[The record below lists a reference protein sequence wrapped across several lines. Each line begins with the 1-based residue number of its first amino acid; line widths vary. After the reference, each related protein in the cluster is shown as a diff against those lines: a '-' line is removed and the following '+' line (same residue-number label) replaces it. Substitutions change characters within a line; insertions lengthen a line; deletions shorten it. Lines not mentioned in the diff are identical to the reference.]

1 MKNKILKNFI
11 LITMSFFVFTC
22 LSYAE
27 VVKEI
32 IIKGNQRVSNETI
45 KVFSSIKIGDEIT
58 TDKLNEIVDKL
69 YITNFFDKISTNFE
83 NQVLI
88 IKVDESPIINKIQFK
103 GVKSKTLI
111 ELIRKNLK
119 LKSRSSYNKFQVE
132 TDKFQI
138 LSDLKNR
145 GYYYSTIEIFKELE
159 DNNSINLVYKID
171 LGEKAKIK
179 KITFNGNK
187 IYKDSKLKS
196 IIVSEEYKFWKFISG
211 KKYLNENIIN
221 IDNRL
226 LKNFYLN
233 KGYLNVNINSSFA
246 KSISKDSFELIFNIN
261 ANKKIFFN
269 DFTLDLPNDFN
280 PTNYEKI
287 NTLFKDLSGEP
298 YSINAIEKIL
308 KKINDI
314 SIFEQYV
321 SSEAFVEETVFENK
335 IDLKFTINESDT
347 FFVDK
352 INIFGNNVTKEEV
365 IRNQLEVD
373 EGDPFNEIL
382 LNRSINNI
390 KSLNFFKD
398 VNFDIK
404 DNKNNQN
411 KTINLSVE
419 EKPTGELMAGAGFG
433 TSGTTTTFGI
443 KENNYLGNGLA
454 VDAKLDLSEETIKGN
469 FSLRNPNY
477 KNSDKSIFTN
487 IQSSETDRL
496 SDFGYKTSKTG
507 FTLGTDFEYYDD
519 LFLGVGINSYYE
531 NIKTDSNASSQQKK
545 LKGNYFDNFVS
556 LTFDFDKRNQ
566 KFQTT
571 QGYRNYF
578 TTDLPLISETNT
590 FANTFITTNY
600 FEYLENNILK
610 SSFYFG
616 NSNSISG
623 DNIKLS
629 ERLYLPSNRLRGF
642 EKGKVGPKDGN
653 DFIGGNYIASLN
665 FSSDIPKLLENSQ
678 TTDLLIFLDIANVW
692 GVDYDSGL
700 DNSSDEIKSAIGIGL
715 DWFSPVG
722 PMNFSLSQH
731 LTKGSNDITESF
743 RFNLGTTF

>member
-11 LITMSFFVFTC
+11 FITMSFFVFTC

-27 VVKEI
+27 VVKKI
-32 IIKGNQRVSNETI
+32 TIKGNQRISIETI
-45 KVFSSIKIGDEIT
+45 KVFSSIKVGDEIS
-58 TDKLNEIVDKL
+58 TDKLNEIVDNL
-69 YITNFFDKISTNFE
+69 YLTNFFDNISTNFE
-83 NQVLI
+83 NQELI

-103 GVKSKTLI
+103 GIKSKTLI

-119 LKSRSSYNKFQVE
+119 LKSRSSYNKFLVE

-138 LSDLKNR
+138 ISDLKNR
-145 GYYYSTIEIFKELE
+145 GYYYSKIQIFKELQ

-233 KGYLNVNINSSFA
+233 QGYLNANINSSFA
-246 KSISKDSFELIFNIN
+246 KSISEDSFELIFNIN
-261 ANKKIFFN
+261 ANEKVFFN
-269 DFTLDLPNDFN
+269 EFTLELPNDFDR
-280 PTNYEKI
+280 TNYEKI
-287 NTLFKDLSGEP
+287 NNLFKDLSGKP
-298 YSINAIEKIL
+298 YSINAIDKIL

-321 SSEAFVEETVFENK
+321 SSEAFVEETLFDNK
-335 IDLKFTINESDT
+335 IDLKFTINESNT

-382 LNRSINNI
+382 LTRSINNI
-390 KSLNFFKD
+390 KSLNFFKKVD
-398 VNFDIK
+398 FDIK
-404 DNKNNQN
+404 NNKNKQN
-411 KTINLSVE
+411 KIINLSVE

-454 VDAKLDLSEETIKGN
+454 VDAKLDLSEESIKGK

-507 FTLGTDFEYYDD
+507 FTFGTDFEYYDD

-531 NIKTDSNASSQQKK
+531 NIETDSTASSQQKK

-600 FEYLENNILK
+600 FEYFNNNVLK
-610 SSFYFG
+610 SSFYFR

-623 DNIKLS
+623 DNVKLS

-700 DNSSDEIKSAIGIGL
+700 ESSDEIKSALGIGL
-715 DWFSPVG
+715 DWFSPIG

-731 LTKGSNDITESF
+731 LSKGPNDITESF